1 MAKIVVADLHQKLIE
16 AGLPVE
22 SVALDRPGKPG
33 VSIDFQKDATA
44 EQKALAE
51 QIVKDYDQDAVE
63 AAKPK
68 PVSLDDINNANT
80 VTELKALMIRQYQ
93 TRG

>member
-1 MAKIVVADLHQKLIE
+1 MAKIVVGDLHQRLVE
-16 AGLPVE
+16 AGVLIDG
-22 SVALDRPGKPG
+22 VALDRPGKPG

-68 PVSLDDINNANT
+68 PVSLDDINNAKT

>member
-1 MAKIVVADLHQKLIE
+1 MAKIVVGDLHQRLVE
-16 AGLPVE
+16 AGVLID

-51 QIVKDYDQDAVE
+51 QLVKDYDQSAVDAV
-63 AAKPK
+63 KPK
-68 PVSLDDINNANT
+68 PVTEEDINSAKT
-80 VTELKALMIRQYQ
+80 VNELKALMIRQYQ